1 MAERAGP
8 KAIPADQAARD
19 AALRLDRSFI
29 VQAPA
34 GSGKT
39 ELLTQRYLK
48 LLGQVQQPERVLAIT
63 FTRKATQE
71 MRNRIMQRLHQAR
84 QQQSGQQQVVAA
96 HEQRAVE
103 LARAV
108 LAQNDRYGWGLLD
121 SPGRLR
127 IFTIDA
133 LCAQLLLRDPQYGA
147 LVSQLRVV
155 EDAQPLYR
163 QAIRRMLQDLDST
176 DAAAAADQDNL
187 HERLVRVLVHLDGD
201 TMRLEQ
207 LLTHMLSIRDQWT
220 SSLGQPLASLRRMLR
235 QRQQAELAAFT
246 GALGAASMAAAT
258 GLVAGLG
265 ATVDDAGHPA
275 ARLAAAGAEKPASVT
290 SSLWQAY
297 WLAQLLTTGG
307 NSARAPGGI
316 TRKRLFPGCNEE
328 ADAAVAELQALYRG
342 WHEAPAALRA
352 LERMARFAPLEAS
365 AGQDGLLRDVLELL
379 RFLLA
384 ELNVVI
390 MTEGRTDFQFLAERA
405 LLSLRDDAAEGEAYS
420 EVLLSEDRRLEHL
433 LLDEFQDTSHTQH
446 RLIRQLISGWMPGDG
461 RTLFLVG
468 DPMQSIYRFR
478 AADVG
483 LFTRVVQQ
491 GRIGDVPVET
501 LQLTANFRSRRE
513 IVSWIN
519 EQFPDIFPSND
530 ERDSGA
536 VSYHAAVAEREAGGS
551 VQLHA
556 LTPDETDAD
565 EARLITDLIRD
576 YRQRDGTTRIAVLV
590 RARRHLEALAQE
602 LLRAGIDFE
611 AVKVDALAGRP
622 VIQDLLAITRALMHP
637 ADRVAAAALLRAP
650 WCGLRLT
657 ELHRVVGERSD
668 SDIWQRIGQAQ
679 HDPELAAATRQ
690 QLGRLKQALTGARD
704 LRAHLSLREAVEHT
718 WLQLG
723 APYAYAGASELENAA
738 EFLTLLSRVEQEGQG
753 EVLER
758 LSEALQELY
767 AKGQPSPLQLMTIHQ
782 AKGLEFDVV
791 IVPGLQRSSGRHE
804 QALIMAQQFTL
815 EDGAVEDEPLQDS
828 GLLMAPVTQ
837 RGRDGPSIYRY
848 LVAVDAE
855 RQRYESIR
863 LLYVAATRAKKQ
875 LHLSG
880 RFKFSEKNGC
890 YADAGSFMQLLMP
903 AFAPVC
909 AARDYQAGD
918 IQNPEPEPV
927 NLPLLRL
934 ADAPQL
940 NLEPAAVPA
949 DEAEPPSLPDRDATA
964 LGAALHLWLE
974 LIHDHWQQGWS
985 GGWFDQHQD
994 MLASLLRRSGARRDR
1009 VAELLPAL
1017 NRMIKTAL
1025 QSDTGRRAIS
1035 PEGRAESH
1043 AELVLFKREGN
1054 RIARRIIDRLYQD
1067 EAGRWTIV
1075 DYKTGSADE
1084 DVLQRW
1090 QQQLSAYASLVSA
1103 LLGTD
1108 LPRCQVYQAQECR
1121 LIPLTPQDAAEP
1133 AAVPHSHYP
1142 GS

>member
-1 MAERAGP
+1 MTEPAGP
-8 KAIPADQAARD
+8 NAIPADQAARD

-71 MRNRIMQRLHQAR
+71 MRNRIMQRLQQAR
-84 QQQSGQQQVVAA
+84 QQQVVAD

-103 LARAV
+103 LANAV
-108 LAQNDRYGWGLLD
+108 LTQNDRHGWGLLD
-121 SPGRLR
+121 NPGRLR

-133 LCAQLLLRDPQYGA
+133 LCAQLLQRDPQYGA
-147 LVSQLRVV
+147 VVSQLRVV

-163 QAIRRMLQDLDST
+163 QAIRRMVQDLDSA
-176 DAAAAADQDNL
+176 DAAEAADEDNL

-207 LLTHMLSIRDQWT
+207 LLTHLLTIRDQWT
-220 SSLGQPLASLRRMLR
+220 GSLGQPLASLRRMVQ
-235 QRQQAELAAFT
+235 QRQKVELAAFA
-246 GALGAASMAAAT
+246 GALGTASLAAAT
-258 GLVAGLG
+258 AIIAGLG
-265 ATVDDAGHPA
+265 ATLDDSDQPA
-275 ARLAAAGAEKPASVT
+275 ARLATACDDMPASVT

-297 WLAQLLTTGG
+297 WLAQVLTTGG
-307 NSARAPGGI
+307 NTARAPGGI
-316 TRKRLFPGCNEE
+316 TRKRLFPGCSEE
-328 ADAAVAELQALYRG
+328 ADAAVAELQALYRH
-342 WHEAPAALRA
+342 WYDDPAALRA
-352 LERMARFAPLEAS
+352 LERMARFAPLEDA

-405 LLSLRDDAAEGEAYS
+405 LLSLRGNAAEGEAYS

-491 GRIGDVPVET
+491 GRMGDVPVET

-519 EQFPDIFPSND
+519 QQFPQIFPPGD

-536 VSYHAAVAEREAGGS
+536 VSYHAAVAEREEGGS
-551 VQLHA
+551 VRLHA

-576 YRQRDGTTRIAVLV
+576 YRQRDDTTRIAVLV

-622 VIQDLLAITRALMHP
+622 VIQDLLAITRALVHP
-637 ADRVAAAALLRAP
+637 ADRVAVAALLRAP
-650 WCGLRLT
+650 WCGLCLA
-657 ELHRVVGERSD
+657 ELHRVAGERSD
-668 SDIWQRIGQAQ
+668 GDIWQRIGQAVQ
-679 HDPELAAATRQ
+679 DQELPAATRQ
-690 QLGRLKQALTGARD
+690 RLGRLNQVLVTARD
-704 LRAHLSLREAVEHT
+704 LCAHLSLRQSVEYT

-723 APYAYAGASELENAA
+723 APYAYADASELENAT
-738 EFLTLLSRVEQEGQG
+738 EFLALLGRVEQEGQG
-753 EVLER
+753 EVVER
-758 LSEALQELY
+758 LSEALQALY
-767 AKGQPSPLQLMTIHQ
+767 AKGQPSRLQLMTIHQ

-791 IVPGLQRSSGRHE
+791 ILPGLQRNTGRHE
-804 QALIMAQQFTL
+804 AALIMAQQFTL
-815 EDGAVEDEPLQDS
+815 DGGDDEPLDDS

-837 RGRDGPSIYRY
+837 RGHDAPSIYRY
-848 LVAVDAE
+848 LGAVDAE

-903 AFAPVC
+903 AFAPAC
-909 AARDYQAGD
+909 AARDYQVGD
-918 IQNPEPEPV
+918 IQSPEPEPAC
-927 NLPLLRL
+927 LPLLRL
-934 ADAPQL
+934 VDAPQL
-940 NLEPAAVPA
+940 SLEPAAVPA
-949 DEAEPPSLPDRDATA
+949 DEATEPPSLPDRDATA

-985 GGWFDQHQD
+985 GGWFDEHPA
-994 MLASLLRRSGARRDR
+994 MLESLLRRSGARADC
-1009 VAELLPAL
+1009 VTKLLPAL
-1017 NRMIKTAL
+1017 NSMIKTAL

-1043 AELVLFKREGN
+1043 AELVLFQREGN
-1054 RIARRIIDRLYQD
+1054 RIARRIIDRLYRD

-1075 DYKTGSADE
+1075 DYKTGSSE
-1084 DVLQRW
+1084 PDVQLRW
-1090 QQQLSAYASLVSA
+1090 NEQLSEYANLVST
-1103 LLGTD
+1103 LIGTD
-1108 LPRCQVYQAQECR
+1108 LPDCQVYQAQECR
-1121 LIPLTPQDAAEP
+1121 LIPLTAQKPGTIDAC
-1133 AAVPHSHYP
+1133 
-1142 GS
+1142 